1 LDQEDADKKI
11 ENLAEEELEAEYL
24 TQLET
29 DELLRKLQ
37 TAKDVA
43 DQISDEERAEAL
55 ERAKYE

>member
-1 LDQEDADKKI
+1 LDWEDVDKKI

-29 DELLRKLQ
+29 DDFLRNLQ
-37 TAKDVA
+37 DANA
-43 DQISDEERAEAL
+43 EADEERAEAL